1 MIQTV
6 ASLHHYETTILII
19 TTDLNI
25 WGYILLS
32 AGSIKQVNA
41 AAVFIL
47 SKQET
52 VFQTRQLQV
61 RKKTAYHWQQA
72 RKTKINE
79 FIQKRNSV
87 P

>member
-1 MIQTV
+1 MIQTPV
-6 ASLHHYETTILII
+6 ASLHHYETTILTI

-61 RKKTAYHWQQA
+61 RKKTLTIDSKQG
-72 RKTKINE
+72 K
-79 FIQKRNSV
+79 QK
-87 P
+87 